1 MLAEKRTPSRFIQL
15 VILVCLIPVLS
26 HAQSDLR
33 WRAHDLN
40 RPLPKIII
48 PPAQYL
54 PVAPPSDAIVLFE
67 GKDISQWE
75 SVNNPETKWIC
86 KDGYFECV
94 KGSGFIRTKRGFG
107 DVQLHIEWAAP
118 LPVKGHSQG
127 RGNSGVFLME
137 RYEVQVLDSYGNK
150 TYADGQ
156 AAAIYGQ
163 YPPLVNA
170 ARPPGEWQSYD
181 IIFHR
186 PRFDNVGKLTK
197 PVLLTV
203 FHNGVLVQNNVEPWG
218 GTGWQKYAPYEHHA
232 DKLPLSLQDH
242 GNPVRFRNVWV
253 RELSEQ
259 QEKEPEL
266 LPVITLSEDNLKKY
280 VGNYQENEKSIYKIV
295 YEGGK
300 LMLVKSGNRK
310 FVMLPHS
317 KEKFSIKYTAIDIVF
332 KLNSMGDPV
341 EMEQYFTG
349 EKTVTRKVD

>member
-1 MLAEKRTPSRFIQL
+1 MTAEKRTLSGLVQL
-15 VILVCLIPVLS
+15 IILACLIPVLS
-26 HAQSDLR
+26 DAQTPLK

-48 PPAQYL
+48 PPTQYL
-54 PVAPPSDAIVLFE
+54 PVAPPSDAIALFD

-75 SVNNPETKWIC
+75 GVNVPETKWIC

-94 KGSGFIRTKRGFG
+94 KGSGFIRTKQGFG

-118 LPVKGHSQG
+118 LPAKGQSQG

-137 RYEVQVLDSYGNK
+137 RYEVQVLDSYENV

-156 AAAIYGQ
+156 AASIYGQ

-181 IIFHR
+181 IVFHR
-186 PRFDNVGKLTK
+186 PRFDNVGKLAK
-197 PVLLTV
+197 PARLTV
-203 FHNGVLVQNNVEPWG
+203 FHNSVLVQDNVDPWG
-218 GTGWQKYAPYEHHA
+218 GTGWQKYAPYEQHA

-259 QEKEPEL
+259 PEKEPEL
-266 LPVITLSEDNLKKY
+266 LPVITLSEDILQKY
-280 VGNYQENEKSIYKIV
+280 VGTYRENENSIYKIV

-300 LMLVKSGNRK
+300 LLLVKNGNRK
-310 FVMLPHS
+310 FVMLAHS
-317 KEKFSIKYTAIDIVF
+317 KEKFSAQYTAIDIVF
-332 KLNSMGDPV
+332 KLNAKGDPV

-349 EKTVTRKVD
+349 DKTVTKKVD